1 MSLHFSDTRGRVRA
15 SWSFWANERW
25 HGTLVGLIP
34 LELLIGITIVTLL
47 IMALVHQLITEF
59 TLQQQTNLIILAVG
73 FALAIVTYT
82 IAVFLTLRRAAAW
95 EKDGLEAR
103 EHAALKALGVTT
115 LIILLPLVVLVI
127 LPQRPAP

>member
-1 MSLHFSDTRGRVRA
+1 MSLHFSDTRERA
-15 SWSFWANERW
+15 RAPWSLWANERW

-34 LELLIGITIVTLL
+34 LESLIGITVVTLL
-47 IMALVHQLITEF
+47 IVALVRQLITEF
-59 TLQQQTNLIILAVG
+59 ALQQQTNLIILGVG

-103 EHAALKALGVTT
+103 EHAALWTLGVTT

>member
-1 MSLHFSDTRGRVRA
+1 
-15 SWSFWANERW
+15 
-25 HGTLVGLIP
+25 
-34 LELLIGITIVTLL
+34 
-47 IMALVHQLITEF
+47 MALVHQLITEF